1 MKKTIVSYIALLFI
15 ISLSNLAF
23 AQVTHTI
30 DFETGGVGADWNW
43 TMAENGD
50 NPPLEFIANPV
61 SGGINTTATVAKFT
75 ARVDGNPWALCH
87 TSDDGEYTFD
97 ATNSTITIMVYKT
110 EISDIGFKVEG
121 MSGNYQIIVPNTV
134 TDQWEE
140 ISFDFSGQIGNTY
153 GTMVI
158 IPDFTARAQENIIYF
173 DNIQAPDGEV
183 SGPLPEP
190 TVAAP
195 VPTVPAADVIS
206 VFSDEYT
213 DIAGTNFNPG
223 WGQTTVVTTEEIGG
237 NFMMK
242 YDNFNYQG
250 TEFVGAQDLS
260 SMDYMHIDMWTPNAT
275 VVKVTPISASTGENL
290 TYITPIEIESWNS
303 YDIPLADFAGVS
315 MADIVQLKF
324 DGQEG
329 VNPSVLYLDNIYFYS
344 SSAPGT
350 DATLSD
356 LQVDGTT
363 VAGFSPAV
371 LNYDVELPEGTS
383 VVPAVT
389 AATTDPAASHVVNDA
404 ASLPG
409 TTTVTVTAEDGTTT
423 LTYSVNFSVEEP
435 SPEPT
440 VAAPDPTS
448 LPEDVISIYSDA
460 YTDLAGTNFNPG
472 WGQTTIVTFEEIG
485 GNEMMK
491 YDAFNYQGTQ
501 LAAAQ
506 DLSLME
512 YIHIDMWTADA
523 TVVKATPISTS
534 SGEHLVSLTP
544 IEAGS
549 WNSYD
554 ISVEDFTDVSMA
566 DIHQLK
572 FDGQEGV
579 TPSTIY
585 LDNIYFWKNPTASG
599 SDATL
604 SDLQVDGTTVAGF
617 DPNILSYDI
626 ELPNGTVIVPTVTA
640 TTNDPNASHIVN
652 DAAVLP
658 GTTEVVVT
666 AEDEV
671 TILTYNVIFTL
682 EPPVPTVAAPDP
694 TVPADDVISIFSG
707 SYTSIEGTNFN
718 PGWGQTTIVTF
729 EDIGG
734 NNMMKYDNFNYQGT
748 EFDGAQDLSAMDY
761 MHIDMW
767 THNASVVKMTPISAS
782 TGEYL
787 VSLTPIEVETWNS
800 YNIPLGDF
808 TGVSMADIFQLK
820 FDGQEGVTP
829 STIYLD
835 NIYFYSDASPSF
847 NPPSNV
853 QSTVQDYNDV
863 LVTWE
868 LPGGAVGEWFGWDDG
883 TNGNSL
889 GLQGGT
895 APYTF
900 SSASKWD
907 PDMLTAYDG
916 LALMRVEIFVNDPAD
931 FTLKIW
937 SGADAGTVEYEQV
950 IADYIV
956 GEFNEIILDTPH
968 IIDASTHLWFGYD
981 VSHDEG
987 MHPAGTDL
995 GPSIEGYGDMCYFNN
1010 LWQPLTPLGFAYNF
1024 NLQAYVEGS
1033 DGEVVA
1039 LTPSKSKTTA
1049 PSLSRIGTSSRL
1061 NNGMFEAAS
1070 SRKRVITQQHNSNS
1084 RSLAGYEVYRDGSWI
1099 ADISDPAIVDY
1110 LDEGLE
1116 AGSYDYYVIATYTDP
1131 TGESEPSNTATADVV
1146 LAAPTNV
1153 SGNSVWPNIV
1163 VIWTTLGARD
1173 IESYII
1179 YRDGTE
1185 IGTSN
1190 SGLYV
1195 DGNVSTGTYI
1205 YNVAGVFTGGFVG
1218 PMSEDSAPVEH
1229 TGAGG
1234 ILVPMVTSLDG
1245 NYPNP
1250 FNPTT
1255 MIKYGLSED
1264 SFVTLQVYNIK
1275 GEKLKTLVNEE
1286 LEAGYHDIHWNG
1298 KDDNGKTTASGV
1310 YFYKMKAGNVVE
1322 TKKMILMK

>member
-694 TVPADDVISIFSG
+694 TALAENVVSLFSNAYTNVPVDTWSAEWDQADVVDVQVAGDDVKL
-707 SYTSIEGTNFN
+707 YTNLVFAGIEFTSQTIDATQMTNFN
-718 PGWGQTTIVTF
+718 MDVWTPDPTAAPAIFKIKLVDFGA
-729 EDIGG
+729 
-734 NNMMKYDNFNYQGT
+734 
-748 EFDGAQDLSAMDY
+748 DGAWGGGDDVEHEITLDE
-761 MHIDMW
+761 
-767 THNASVVKMTPISAS
+767 TTTPALA
-782 TGEYL
+782 TEEW
-787 VSLTPIEVETWNS
+787 VSLD
-800 YNIPLGDF
+800 IPMSDF
-808 TGVSMADIFQLK
+808 TALTTTGHLAQLIISG
-820 FDGQEGVTP
+820 DPNIV
-829 STIYLD
+829 YVD
-835 NIYFYSDASPSF
+835 NVYF
-847 NPPSNV
+847 
-853 QSTVQDYNDV
+853 YNDV
-863 LVTWE
+863 V
-868 LPGGAVGEWFGWDDG
+868 
-883 TNGNSL
+883 S
-889 GLQGGT
+889 
-895 APYTF
+895 
-900 SSASKWD
+900 
-907 PDMLTAYDG
+907 
-916 LALMRVEIFVNDPAD
+916 VN
-931 FTLKIW
+931 
-937 SGADAGTVEYEQV
+937 E
-950 IADYIV
+950 
-956 GEFNEIILDTPH
+956 
-968 IIDASTHLWFGYD
+968 
-981 VSHDEG
+981 
-987 MHPAGTDL
+987 DL
-995 GPSIEGYGDMCYFNN
+995 I
-1010 LWQPLTPLGFAYNF
+1010 
-1024 NLQAYVEGS
+1024 
-1033 DGEVVA
+1033 
-1039 LTPSKSKTTA
+1039 
-1049 PSLSRIGTSSRL
+1049 
-1061 NNGMFEAAS
+1061 
-1070 SRKRVITQQHNSNS
+1070 
-1084 RSLAGYEVYRDGSWI
+1084 
-1099 ADISDPAIVDY
+1099 
-1110 LDEGLE
+1110 
-1116 AGSYDYYVIATYTDP
+1116 
-1131 TGESEPSNTATADVV
+1131 
-1146 LAAPTNV
+1146 
-1153 SGNSVWPNIV
+1153 
-1163 VIWTTLGARD
+1163 
-1173 IESYII
+1173 
-1179 YRDGTE
+1179 
-1185 IGTSN
+1185 TSN
-1190 SGLYV
+1190 FAL
-1195 DGNVSTGTYI
+1195 GN
-1205 YNVAGVFTGGFVG
+1205 
-1218 PMSEDSAPVEH
+1218 
-1229 TGAGG
+1229 
-1234 ILVPMVTSLDG
+1234 

-1255 MIKYGLSED
+1255 SISFGLNEAGHVSLE
-1264 SFVTLQVYNIK
+1264 VYNIK
-1275 GEKLKTLVNEE
+1275 GEKVRTLVDAD
-1286 LEAGYHDIHWNG
+1286 LEANTHAVVWNG
-1298 KDDNGKTTASGV
+1298 ADDNAKPVASGV
-1310 YFYKMKAGNVVE
+1310 YFYKMKAENYTS